1 MHFLQSLSRVC
12 ISRTTTTRLPSPLQ
26 ALIWLSIFSMSNLV
40 VVANAYRHGDAVG
53 ILIKTHTPSSG
64 SKTLEA
70 YRHQLPRFG
79 ISTVAHFDV
88 MNLLDADEEFIAHS
102 TLVSENDHRRQ
113 QQQRQGQQ
121 LHQQREHLR
130 FSLSFDGGFHHI
142 PWMDVYNPSN
152 GDGGKALSNLVIT
165 IVYSSSDGSIH
176 GVHYR
181 EAKYRNVGD
190 SISSSTSDGVGEF
203 GDDSNN
209 DMPKSFNVEYIW
221 VNEADVD
228 VRGGLLVLFGA
239 VFIASLYG
247 MVGAFKSSNLDDDI
261 GGGYSVGKTTKIYK
275 GKVGSLSLLNGAG
288 DVGSPRDVGFE
299 KSL

>member
-1 MHFLQSLSRVC
+1 
-12 ISRTTTTRLPSPLQ
+12 
-26 ALIWLSIFSMSNLV
+26 
-40 VVANAYRHGDAVG
+40 
-53 ILIKTHTPSSG
+53 
-64 SKTLEA
+64 
-70 YRHQLPRFG
+70 
-79 ISTVAHFDV
+79 
-88 MNLLDADEEFIAHS
+88 
-102 TLVSENDHRRQ
+102 
-113 QQQRQGQQ
+113 
-121 LHQQREHLR
+121 
-130 FSLSFDGGFHHI
+130 
-142 PWMDVYNPSN
+142 
-152 GDGGKALSNLVIT
+152 
-165 IVYSSSDGSIH
+165 
-176 GVHYR
+176 VHYR